1 MSECALR
8 FRGVAKSFGR
18 VAALADFTLEV
29 PAGGAFGLVGENG
42 AGKTTLIKCLLD
54 FCDVDAGSIE
64 IFGVRH
70 RLTAARAR
78 LAFVPERFNPP
89 FYLTGRDFLQYLA
102 RLHRV
107 PYDESRVEA
116 VFNALDLDPS
126 ALNRPA
132 RTYSK
137 GMTQKLAL
145 AACLLSNKELYV
157 LDEPT
162 SGLDP
167 KARALFKREVKRLRA
182 ARRTIFLTSHSL
194 TDMAEVCDRM
204 AVVHQGRLRFAG
216 APAELVRRFDAR
228 DIEQAFLACI
238 AAAPTAVA

>member
-1 MSECALR
+1 MSETALR
-8 FRGVAKSFGR
+8 FSEVTKSFGR
-18 VAALADFTLEV
+18 VAALADFTLDV
-29 PAGGAFGLVGENG
+29 PAGEVFGLVGENG

-54 FCDVDAGSIE
+54 FCDVDAGTIE

-78 LAFVPERFNPP
+78 LAFVPERFSPP

-102 RLHRV
+102 RLHRA

-116 VFNALDLDPS
+116 MFQALDLDAS
-126 ALNRPA
+126 ALTRPA

-145 AACLLSNKELYV
+145 AACLLSNKDLYV

-167 KARALFKREVKRLRA
+167 KARAFLKRELKQLHA

-194 TDMAEVCDRM
+194 ADVAEMCGRM

-216 APAELVRRFDAR
+216 APGEFVRRFDAR

-238 AAAPTAVA
+238 AASPTVA